1 MLLHSRQKRIILLKT
16 VFARGCNKMEKE
28 EHLDEDGGVGAS
40 VRAVRRYGGA
50 MWMWA
55 RL

>member
-1 MLLHSRQKRIILLKT
+1 MLHSRQKRIILLKT
-16 VFARGCNKMEKE
+16 VCGCNKMEKE
-28 EHLDEDGGVGAS
+28 EHLDDDGGVGAS